1 MCKPGFLGGGDP
13 GPALWQESKQV
24 ANLRG
29 YIQGMFLGLESK
41 IDHEQRSLLTLE
53 QGFGLSCPSRQLA
66 SGTSLYLSFPY

>member
-1 MCKPGFLGGGDP
+1 MCKRGFLGGGDP

-41 IDHEQRSLLTLE
+41 ISPPGQARESEEICNLK
-53 QGFGLSCPSRQLA
+53 
-66 SGTSLYLSFPY
+66 